1 MPPRADIPHPLPPG
15 ELSREYAPVRG
26 WRRTM
31 GWILYALGFGL
42 LVALVA
48 RTGPRRMLAALQAS
62 RWDFVALSI
71 LAFCAGQACR
81 GAKWAWLLGRIQPG
95 VDRLLVV
102 GCYVSNNFIS
112 YWTPARSGE
121 ALAPLL
127 LASRCGT
134 PKRLGLA
141 VVLVD
146 RVVDFAILVATVVG
160 SALYLG
166 ARAEGSAALRA
177 GLFTGAALAAGAGF
191 TLFALLLATRPRLS
205 ARLGAVGDQPVKGLF
220 DRLTGLFWK
229 LREAIAQVVRPGR
242 LAVHWVMSLA
252 AWLCDFASAYWI
264 VNAVTPIGF
273 FDSAAAQ
280 SVANGA
286 ALASFVPGGLGVSTA
301 SYVVVADLL
310 GAAWQKVA
318 TASVLAVVLNQI
330 ARFLLALA
338 AGAHWARAAKR
349 LE

>member
-1 MPPRADIPHPLPPG
+1 MPPQTV
-15 ELSREYAPVRG
+15 ELSSEYAPVRG

-42 LVALVA
+42 LVALIVQ
-48 RTGPRRMLAALQAS
+48 TGPRRMLAALEES
-62 RWDFVALSI
+62 RWDFALLSV

-81 GAKWAWLLGRIQPG
+81 GAKWAWLLRRVQPG

-102 GCYVSNNFIS
+102 GCYFSNGFVSH
-112 YWTPARSGE
+112 WTPARSGE

-146 RVVDFAILVATVVG
+146 RVVDFAILVAAIVG

-191 TLFALLLATRPRLS
+191 ALFALLLATRPGLQ
-205 ARLGAVGDQPVKGLF
+205 ARRGAVKDQPARGLF

-229 LREAIAQVVRPGR
+229 LREAVSQVVRPHR
-242 LAVHWVMSLA
+242 LGVLGVMSIA
-252 AWLCDFASAYWI
+252 AVLCDFASTYWI
-264 VNAVTPIGF
+264 VNAVTPMGF
-273 FDSAAAQ
+273 LDSAAAQ

-318 TASVLAVVLNQI
+318 TAGVLAVVLNQV

-338 AGAHWARAAKR
+338 AGAHWARAAKESR
-349 LE
+349 

>member
-1 MPPRADIPHPLPPG
+1 MQPQAV
-15 ELSREYAPVRG
+15 ELSSEYAPVRG

-31 GWILYALGFGL
+31 GWILYTLGFGL
-42 LVALVA
+42 LVALIV
-48 RTGPRRMLAALQAS
+48 RTGPQRMWAALQESRWDLAALS
-62 RWDFVALSI
+62 V

-81 GAKWAWLLGRIQPG
+81 GAKWAWLLRRIQPG
-95 VDRLLVV
+95 VDPLLVV
-102 GCYVSNNFIS
+102 GCYFSNGFIS

-146 RVVDFAILVATVVG
+146 RVVDFAILVAAVAG
-160 SALYLG
+160 AALYLG
-166 ARAEGSAALRA
+166 THAEGSSAALRA

-191 TLFALLLATRPRLS
+191 VFLAVLLATRSGLA
-205 ARLGAVGDQPVKGLF
+205 ARRGAQPAKG
-220 DRLTGLFWK
+220 LTGLFWK
-229 LREAIAQVVRPGR
+229 LREAIAQVVRPHR
-242 LAVHWVMSLA
+242 LGVLGLMSVA
-252 AWLCDFASAYWI
+252 AWLCDFASTYWI

-273 FDSAAAQ
+273 LDSAAAQ

-318 TASVLAVVLNQI
+318 TAGVLAVVLNQI

-349 LE
+349 ME